1 MKKYCLLIA
10 AAASSLVA
18 ALAQNVVIN
27 SPGYFTEPIRAGQP
41 VSPDSLVEPADAE
54 EIVIPDVTQFGWK
67 RCSASSPACAR

>member
-18 ALAQNVVIN
+18 ALAQNVVIK

-41 VSPDSLVEPADAE
+41 VFPDSLVYPADAE
-54 EIVIPDVTQFGWK
+54 
-67 RCSASSPACAR
+67 